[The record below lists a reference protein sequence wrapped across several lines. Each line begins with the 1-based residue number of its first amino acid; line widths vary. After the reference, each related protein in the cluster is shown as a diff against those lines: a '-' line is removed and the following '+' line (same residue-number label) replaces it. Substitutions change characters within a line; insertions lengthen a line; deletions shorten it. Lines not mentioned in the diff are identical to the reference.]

1 MTARLARAGAEAPTP
16 KDPAAHLAPGLLFGR
31 RPPPGAESIRRIVLK
46 DENDPALGDFANAA
60 DRVLLDVP
68 CSASG
73 AWRRDPLGKWRLRP
87 EQLDQLVASQ
97 QRILA
102 AAARLVR
109 AGGRLVY
116 TTCSILPEEN
126 EAQVASF
133 LGRHNEFQVIPIA
146 RAWSETLGGASF
158 KRMPSGMTP
167 VGNQFLRLT
176 PAAHGTDGFFAA
188 VLERSS
194 PGR

>member
-1 MTARLARAGAEAPTP
+1 MACDTSAERLERMTARLARAGAEPI
-16 KDPAAHLAPGLLFGR
+16 D
-31 RPPPGAESIRRIVLK
+31 RIVLE
-46 DENDPALGDFANAA
+46 DENDPALGDLANAA

-109 AGGRLVY
+109 PGGWLVY
-116 TTCSILPEEN
+116 ATCSILPEEN
-126 EAQVASF
+126 EAQVAAF
-133 LGRHNEFQVIPIA
+133 LDLHNEFQIVPIA
-146 RAWSETLGGASF
+146 RIWSETLGG
-158 KRMPSGMTP
+158 TP
-167 VGNQFLRLT
+167 PIPDQFLRLT

-188 VLERSS
+188 VLERGS
-194 PGR
+194 PRG